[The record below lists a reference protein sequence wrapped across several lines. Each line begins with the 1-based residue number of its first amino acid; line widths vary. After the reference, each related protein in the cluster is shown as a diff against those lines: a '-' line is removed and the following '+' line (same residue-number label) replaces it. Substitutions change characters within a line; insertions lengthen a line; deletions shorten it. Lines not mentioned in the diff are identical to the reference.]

1 MIPGA
6 GSPIRT
12 LLFSTLYPSSLRPT
26 NGVFVETRL
35 RELLKSGQVETRVV
49 APVPWFPSTNARFG
63 RYAAMARTPRRE
75 TLNGIDVSHPRYFL
89 PPKVGM
95 HIAPLMLALG
105 SLPTIRA
112 LRNEGF
118 DFDLIDAHYY
128 YPDGAAAALLSRWLG
143 KPFVITA
150 RGTDVNVFPEDPLIR
165 RMVLWTARQA
175 SVSITVAQALAD
187 RLIALGCDPGRIRVL
202 RNGVDLDRF
211 HPVNQADARREL
223 GLPDGPMLLSV
234 GHLLELKGH
243 HILIK
248 ALPSLPEFRLV
259 LAGAGSDRDVLEN
272 LARELGVLDRV
283 HFAGSVAN
291 QDMYKYYS
299 AADVLTL
306 ASSREGWANVLLEA
320 MACGTPAVATPVG
333 GTPEVIRSRVAGRLV
348 TDRTPEAFVAAIRDL
363 LASAPARAEVRT
375 YAEAFG
381 WAETTRAQLEVFRGA
396 LGAVGPC

>member
-1 MIPGA
+1 MIQEA
-6 GSPIRT
+6 GRPIRT

-35 RELLKSGQVETRVV
+35 RELLKSGRVETRVV
-49 APVPWFPSTNARFG
+49 APVPWFPSTNERFG
-63 RYAAMARTPRRE
+63 RYATMARTPRRE
-75 TLNGIDVSHPRYFL
+75 TLNGIDVVHPRYFL

-95 HIAPLMLALG
+95 HVAPLMLALG
-105 SLPTIRA
+105 ALPAIRV

-165 RMVLWTARQA
+165 RMVLWTAA
-175 SVSITVAQALAD
+175 HAAASITVAQALAD
-187 RLIALGCDPGRIRVL
+187 RLVSLGCDRGKIKVL

-211 HPVNQADARREL
+211 HPMDKVEARRLL
-223 GLPDGPMLLSV
+223 GLPEGDAVLLSV

-243 HILIK
+243 HIVIK
-248 ALPSLPEFRLV
+248 ALPGLPGVHLV
-259 LAGAGSDRDVLEN
+259 IAGAGADREALGA
-272 LARELGVLDRV
+272 LADTLGVADRV

-333 GTPEVIRSRVAGRLV
+333 GTPEVIGDPVAGCLV
-348 TDRTPEAFVAAIRDL
+348 AERTPEAFVAAITHLRGRQ
-363 LASAPARAEVRT
+363 PARDAVRN
-375 YAEAFG
+375 YAQAFG
-381 WAETTRAQLEVFRGA
+381 WPETTRGQLA
-396 LGAVGPC
+396 LFQSAISKGLP